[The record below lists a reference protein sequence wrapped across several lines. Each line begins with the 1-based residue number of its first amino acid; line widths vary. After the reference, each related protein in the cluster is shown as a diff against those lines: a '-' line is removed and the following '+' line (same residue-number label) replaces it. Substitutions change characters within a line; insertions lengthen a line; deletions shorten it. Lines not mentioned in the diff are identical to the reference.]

1 MNPLAMAI
9 LPLFVGCPIVA
20 GRSAWNAFLALLWE
34 RHLAAIISWLEATAP
49 KPALHDRLEWCGVP

>member
-1 MNPLAMAI
+1 MAI